1 MRLEKW
7 SFMKHILSTRD
18 YARCS
23 IFIWIVNIH
32 YVLLFSGH
40 CFSQDNMSLIH
51 SSQQPRERGMG
62 MNISNLQM
70 RKSGSEKLT
79 LCSTA
84 RSWCEVEVTVSIRH
98 LALDFMLCASA
109 RCYFRLTATLSCQA
123 ANLSIGQSADSLKD
137 GLSSPPPQTQ
147 QPFPFCVSDSAGKIT
162 F

>member
-1 MRLEKW
+1 MLG
-7 SFMKHILSTRD
+7 
-18 YARCS
+18 A
-23 IFIWIVNIH
+23 
-32 YVLLFSGH
+32 LFSFELWTYIM
-40 CFSQDNMSLIH
+40 CFCFLGTASHRITCHSFIPPSSPGGGEWVWIFLIYRWGNQAQR
-51 SSQQPRERGMG
+51 SWV
-62 MNISNLQM
+62 
-70 RKSGSEKLT
+70 SG
-79 LCSTA
+79 STA
-84 RSWCEVEVTVSIRH
+84 RSWCEVEVTVPIRH